1 MNITSKPFLTATAER
16 AIKTFAQALA
26 ALLIGAGT
34 DLISTDWAA
43 NLSIAGMAA
52 VVSILTSIGSSAVG
66 SDPGPSLAD
75 EKVDTEVPEFDA
87 PISEE
92 LAQGDE

>member
-1 MNITSKPFLTATAER
+1 MSIFTKPFLTAVGER

-26 ALLIGAGT
+26 ALLVGNGT
-34 DLISTDWAA
+34 DLISTDWPAS
-43 NLSIAGMAA
+43 LSVAGMAA
-52 VVSILTSIGSSAVG
+52 VISVLTSVGSSAVG
-66 SDPGPSLAD
+66 SDSGPSLAD
-75 EKVDTEVPEFDA
+75 EKVDADVPEFDA